1 MTFNI
6 HFLNAIES
14 DIPWFGIRLCHRI
27 IEQLLECYQ
36 AR

>member
-6 HFLNAIES
+6 RFQNAIES
-14 DIPWFGIRLCHRI
+14 SIPWFGIRLFYRI